1 MTINRFLPN
10 KDLIELYIG
19 FIRAAS
25 GKSDILIDSNAYLQT
40 VQKHEMDIEAY
51 LNDVLDKLGI
61 FAVVKTN
68 RYSLPYDKEISN
80 FQKRSG
86 LNYNTFDLQQFVR
99 QVVMELLTLNVKK
112 LRYYVIGDLILEKDS
127 SAYGYSNSILV
138 KFRYTIHDQFEN

>member
-1 MTINRFLPN
+1 MTINRFLPE
-10 KDLIELYIG
+10 KDSIELYIG
-19 FIRAAS
+19 FIRAGS
-25 GKSDILIDSNAYLQT
+25 GRSDILIDSNAYLQT

>member
-1 MTINRFLPN
+1 MTFHRFLPE
-10 KDLIELYIG
+10 KDSIELYIG
-19 FIRAAS
+19 FIRAGS
-25 GKSDILIDSNAYLQT
+25 GRSDVLIDSNTYLQT

-80 FQKRSG
+80 FQKRRG